1 MATAKAKTVETAEQ
15 IETVVAAGNQTI
27 ETVVKAVAE
36 AASQGYEKA
45 VALTKGQVDAA
56 VKAGAT
62 AFKGYEDVAEFN
74 KLALEAFVTSSTVFA
89 RGLQE
94 MSKNM
99 ASVAQSS
106 IEENIAA
113 GKAIMGAKSLKEAI
127 DLQSGLAKSNFEK
140 LVAESTKFSEISA
153 KLAEEAFAPLNSRL
167 SDAVKKL
174 VKPAV

>member
-1 MATAKAKTVETAEQ
+1 MATAKAKTVETVEQ
-15 IETVVAAGNQTI
+15 TESAAAAGNQAV
-27 ETVVKAVAE
+27 ETVVKAGAE

-62 AFKGYEDVAEFN
+62 AFKGYEGVAEFN
-74 KLALEAFVTSSTVFA
+74 KLAFEAFVASSTIVA

-94 MSKNM
+94 LSKSV
-99 ASVAQSS
+99 ASAAQSS
-106 IEENIAA
+106 IEENMAA
-113 GKAIMGAKSLKEAI
+113 GKAILGAKSLKEAI

-140 LVAESTKFSEISA
+140 LVAESSKFSEISA

-174 VKPAV
+174 NW